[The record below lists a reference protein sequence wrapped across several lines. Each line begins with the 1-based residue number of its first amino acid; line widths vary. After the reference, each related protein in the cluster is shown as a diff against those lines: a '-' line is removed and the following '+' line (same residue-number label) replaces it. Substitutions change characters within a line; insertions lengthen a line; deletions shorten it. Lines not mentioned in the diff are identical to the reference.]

1 MNINSNGIKLR
12 AENLVKDYG
21 KRTVVRDVCLEL
33 NKGEIVGLLGPNGAG
48 KTTSFYMITGM
59 IKPTDGSVF
68 LGEDEIT
75 NLPMY
80 KRSHRGIGYL
90 SQEPSIFTKLSV
102 EDNVRLVLEMT
113 ESSKDER
120 EQRLEELLYD
130 LSINDIKTLI
140 INSFKASFLAEE
152 KKMEWISKI

>member
-1 MNINSNGIKLR
+1 MGYRYECTPGVLM
-12 AENLVKDYG
+12 A
-21 KRTVVRDVCLEL
+21 
-33 NKGEIVGLLGPNGAG
+33 IVGPNGAG

-113 ESSKDER
+113 ESSKDE
-120 EQRLEELLYD
+120 
-130 LSINDIKTLI
+130 
-140 INSFKASFLAEE
+140 
-152 KKMEWISKI
+152 